1 MLFSVYL
8 QIPYNQI
15 ALRRNVWSYLK
26 VGQRIVMF
34 DFNKM
39 VRKKNR
45 YAAWIS
51 LLGMNIAY
59 KIGRKFG
66 QKGSMN

>member
-1 MLFSVYL
+1 MFGAIS
-8 QIPYNQI
+8 
-15 ALRRNVWSYLK
+15 K